1 MQTDAV
7 KTKKITKTAV
17 ARKLGISR
25 GMLYYQHKQP
35 LIDEEIKH
43 QIEAVLAEHK
53 AYGHKRIA
61 PELKL
66 NKKRVLR
73 VMKKFNIKPYRMR
86 PKKPDKKEDEGK
98 AAEKDTV
105 NVYKLLCPIA
115 PNMVWVSDFTYIK
128 FMGRFIYM
136 ATIMDM

>member
-1 MQTDAV
+1 MDTHAV
-7 KTKKITKTAV
+7 REKKITKTEVAV
-17 ARKLGISR
+17 KLGISR

-35 LIDEEIKH
+35 LIDEEVKH

-73 VMKKFNIKPYRMR
+73 VMKKFNIKPHRR
-86 PKKPDKKEDEGK
+86 QARKLRKKADEGMVI
-98 AAEKDTV
+98 EKDA
-105 NVYKLLCPIA
+105 I
-115 PNMVWVSDFTYIK
+115 
-128 FMGRFIYM
+128 
-136 ATIMDM
+136 